1 MTVNRAA
8 RLQFAIHELIDILAE
23 DITARVVT
31 AIAKAETAKPASP
44 PVRQPL
50 INRSE
55 PQPRR
60 LLRRAQVSERTGLPK
75 NTIYD
80 HVKRGLFPAQIKI
93 GCSVF
98 WLESDVEGWI
108 EKHIPAGG

>member
-1 MTVNRAA
+1 MTANRAA
-8 RLQFAIHELIDILAE
+8 RLQFAIHELIDVLAE

-31 AIAKAETAKPASP
+31 ALAKAEPGKPAPS

-50 INRSE
+50 FKSGE
-55 PQPRR
+55 PPPRR
-60 LLRRAQVSERTGLPK
+60 LLRRAQVTERTGLPK

-98 WLESDVEGWI
+98 WLESDVEAWI
-108 EKHIPAGG
+108 EKHIPAAE